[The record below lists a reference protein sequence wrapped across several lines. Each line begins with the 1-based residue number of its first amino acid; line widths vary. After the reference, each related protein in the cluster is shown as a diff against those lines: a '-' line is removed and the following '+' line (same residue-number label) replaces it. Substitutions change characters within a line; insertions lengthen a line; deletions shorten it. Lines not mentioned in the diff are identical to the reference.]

1 MPAKNG
7 NGIDKDRAG
16 IIGLG
21 YVGLPLAMEFAR
33 AGVTVV
39 GVDID
44 TRRVNALKKGQSYIA
59 DVESSEVKAMVDA
72 GRFIPTSDYSELKRA
87 SAISI
92 CVPTPLSKSKDPD
105 MGPVDGSAKS
115 LLAVLS
121 KGQTIILE
129 STVYPGATEEFVLP
143 ILEQSGLNAGTDFY
157 LAFSPER
164 IDPGNH
170 RYPVADVPKV
180 VGGMN
185 EASTKRAV
193 DHYARVFKKV
203 VAVGSTRE
211 AEMAKLLENT
221 FRAVNIGLV
230 NELAVVAHDMGI
242 DIWKVIDAAATKPFG
257 FMPFYPG
264 PGWGGHCIPVDP
276 FYLTWRARQNGTEV
290 GFIDQAGRVNNRM
303 PHYTVDRVAEL
314 LNQDSKSLK
323 GSKVLVLGAAYKRDV
338 SDVRESPALEV
349 IKLLDERGSDVSYHD
364 PYVASLLVEE
374 KTWKSVPLTA
384 ALLKEQDCVV
394 IVTDHRSVDYSF
406 VAKNSKRVF
415 DTRNATSTIR
425 SQFKNVSVL

>member
-1 MPAKNG
+1 MPAKNV
-7 NGIDKDRAG
+7 NGIDRKRAG

-21 YVGLPLAMEFAR
+21 YVGLPLAMEFAK

-44 TRRVNALKKGQSYIA
+44 ARRVNALKKGQSYIA
-59 DVESSEVKAMVDA
+59 DVQSSKVRDMVDA
-72 GRFIPTSDYSELKRA
+72 GRFIPTTDYGELTTA
-87 SAISI
+87 AAVSI

-105 MGPVDGSAKS
+105 MGPVAGSAKS
-115 LLAVLS
+115 LVNVLR
-121 KGQTIILE
+121 KGQTIVLE

-143 ILEQSGLNAGTDFY
+143 ILEQSGLKAGTDFY

-170 RYPVADVPKV
+170 RYPVADVPKI

-193 DHYARVFKKV
+193 GHYARVFKKV

-211 AEMAKLLENT
+211 AEMTKLLENT

-230 NELAVVAHDMGI
+230 NELAVVAHELGI
-242 DIWKVIDAAATKPFG
+242 DIWKVIDAASTKPFG
-257 FMPFYPG
+257 FMAFYPG

-290 GFIDQAGRVNNRM
+290 GFIDQASRVNNRM
-303 PHYTVDRVAEL
+303 PHYTVNRVTEL

-338 SDVRESPALEV
+338 SDVRESPAIEV
-349 IKLLDERGSDVSYHD
+349 IKLLDERGTDVAYHD

-394 IVTDHRSVDYSF
+394 IVTDHRSVDYTF
-406 VAKNSKRVF
+406 VVKNSKRVF